1 MRVVV
6 IGAGGIGGFLASALA
21 RSGVDLAVLARGAHA
36 EAIARSGL
44 HVRGDLGDYT
54 VRLRLIAEL
63 DELADFDLALLCVKA
78 HQMSALRGAFQR
90 LSQGGACVVTLQN
103 GVPFWFARKPPLES
117 VDPGSA
123 IGSLFDDAR
132 TIGGVV
138 HVSGHIDRPGSIVQ
152 SGGTRY
158 VLASIA
164 PGGSAEKYLHPL
176 LDAMERAGLTPERST
191 DIRGVL
197 WAKLANNVGLN
208 AVSAL
213 TRLSIAP
220 MLAFA
225 PTRELVARAIG
236 ETLAVGRALG
246 VVGEIDIERRMEYAA
261 RLSDVRTSM
270 LQDLLAER
278 ALEIEP
284 ILGAAVELGARV
296 EVATPT
302 VATLLALLR
311 GLQASY
317 VR

>member
-1 MRVVV
+1 M
-6 IGAGGIGGFLASALA
+6 
-21 RSGVDLAVLARGAHA
+21 
-36 EAIARSGL
+36 
-44 HVRGDLGDYT
+44 
-54 VRLRLIAEL
+54 
-63 DELADFDLALLCVKA
+63 
-78 HQMSALRGAFQR
+78 
-90 LSQGGACVVTLQN
+90 VTLQN
-103 GVPFWFARKPPLES
+103 GVPFWFARRPPLES

-158 VLASIA
+158 VLAPIA
-164 PGGSAEKYLHPL
+164 AGGEADKYFQPL
-176 LDAMERAGLTPERST
+176 LESMERAGLSPERSA

-220 MLAFA
+220 MLSFA

-246 VVGEIDIERRMEYAA
+246 VVGEIDIEGRMEYAA

-270 LQDLLAER
+270 LQDVLAER
-278 ALEIEP
+278 QLEIEP
-284 ILGAAVELGARV
+284 ILGATVELGARV
-296 EVATPT
+296 GVTTPT
-302 VATLLALLR
+302 TATLLALLR
-311 GLQASY
+311 GLQGSF
-317 VR
+317 VQ